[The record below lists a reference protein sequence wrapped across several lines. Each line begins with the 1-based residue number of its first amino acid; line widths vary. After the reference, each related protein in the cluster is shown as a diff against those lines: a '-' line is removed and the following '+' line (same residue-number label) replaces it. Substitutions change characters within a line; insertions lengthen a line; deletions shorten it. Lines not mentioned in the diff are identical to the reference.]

1 MCSVACGLGHSAFIV
16 DRSKAPEKF
25 KEVLCLLIHPTC
37 LFPPILTV
45 IRSSR
50 NGNIKTCLHSCSY
63 QTCYCCWSMNKWETV
78 SVVHTASFIAP
89 VQVVPFCSFLLPGSS
104 VIIGKSFFD
113 FKERFGSH
121 NHKYGVFLILMRLYI
136 FIPCSLKFLKQ
147 KSLFQVSPLSFDLM
161 IVFWGSFGAV
171 WKLVCKVLAW

>member
-25 KEVLCLLIHPTC
+25 KEVLCFLIHPTC
-37 LFPPILTV
+37 LFPPILTL
-45 IRSSR
+45 IRSSQI
-50 NGNIKTCLHSCSY
+50 GNIKTCLHSCSY
-63 QTCYCCWSMNKWETV
+63 QTCHCCWSMNKWETV

-89 VQVVPFCSFLLPGSS
+89 VQVVPFCFFLVLQSLLGSLS
-104 VIIGKSFFD
+104 LTSRK
-113 FKERFGSH
+113 RFGSH

-136 FIPCSLKFLKQ
+136 FIPCSLKFSKQ

-161 IVFWGSFGAV
+161 TVFWGSFGAV